1 MNCEGDLQY
10 CVRRGG
16 CFVILNIDFNL
27 LSRFMTSDDSHH
39 LPDSAPSHHMVLSSR
54 CPLDLCTLCTAHC
67 THRCTQFGGQVQDF
81 MQDLLVPSLSCAI
94 QELKRYRIVLF
105 FSFKMFYT
113 FTIFGV
119 NYERKSER
127 NLFLKRSSSFIMK
140 SLSVVSE
147 AKIKT
152 LIQS

>member
-1 MNCEGDLQY
+1 M
-10 CVRRGG
+10 
-16 CFVILNIDFNL
+16 
-27 LSRFMTSDDSHH
+27 
-39 LPDSAPSHHMVLSSR
+39 
-54 CPLDLCTLCTAHC
+54 
-67 THRCTQFGGQVQDF
+67 QDF

-94 QELKRYRIVLF
+94 QELKRYRIILF

-119 NYERKSER
+119 YYERKSER